1 MLYSPGSEPKGELV
15 SWHLKHEPNL
25 KKQMVFIHE
34 HLVSHKACET
44 KKEVDS
50 PLTLIALSLEVI
62 I

>member
-1 MLYSPGSEPKGELV
+1 MSVEARSGTI
-15 SWHLKHEPNL
+15 LKHKPKL
-25 KKQMVFIHE
+25 KKQMVFIYLN
-34 HLVSHKACET
+34 LVSHKACET

>member
-1 MLYSPGSEPKGELV
+1 MLYSPGSTQGELV